1 MATVT
6 VQGFA
11 QVQAQPDEVALD
23 LTVSYLD
30 SSPEG
35 ALEETA
41 RRSDTLTEILSGLGI
56 ERERWTTTGVS
67 ISEETEWD
75 DKAHRQLHRGYR
87 ATNRLNLRLADAA
100 LIGRLL
106 REATGR
112 ASAIVRGPFWSIA
125 PDNLAHDEA
134 RGAAAADARRR
145 AEAYAAALGARLGA
159 IQEIAEP
166 GVRPTPPRESS
177 GPRYRMMAAMAEPAP
192 ELEVQ
197 PGELH
202 VSAAVVVTFG
212 LEQG

>member
-1 MATVT
+1 
-6 VQGFA
+6 
-11 QVQAQPDEVALD
+11 VALD

-41 RRSDTLTEILSGLGI
+41 RRSDTLVAILDGLGV

-75 DKAHRQLHRGYR
+75 NAAHKQMHRGYR
-87 ATNRLNLRLADAA
+87 ATNRLYLRLADAA

-112 ASAIVRGPFWSIA
+112 ASAAVRGPFWSIA
-125 PDNLAHDEA
+125 PDNPAHDEA

-145 AEAYAAALGARLGA
+145 AEAYATALGARLGA
-159 IQEIAEP
+159 IQEITEP
-166 GVRPTPPRESS
+166 GITPKPPRET
-177 GPRYRMMAAMAEPAP
+177 PMAKTRMMAMAADAAP